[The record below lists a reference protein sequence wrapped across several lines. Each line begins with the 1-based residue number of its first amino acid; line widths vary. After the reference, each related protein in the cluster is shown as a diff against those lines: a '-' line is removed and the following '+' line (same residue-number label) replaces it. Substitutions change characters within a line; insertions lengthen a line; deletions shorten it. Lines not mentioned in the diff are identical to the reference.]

1 MAENATTAAPRSL
14 MDWLPDLAYE
24 NIPELL
30 DQPAAEPEADLRHSL
45 RDIRLANLIGQGTA
59 VVLHYLDRLTRDW
72 TPGRTLTILDLA
84 TGSGD
89 IPLAICRWADRRGF
103 EVQILAVD
111 ISPEVIAAAVD
122 HAGYQPQIEFA
133 VMDARAMPFPD
144 QSFDIVTCSLA
155 LHHLAREEGVAVI
168 RTMARLARR
177 GFIVNDIERCWPA
190 YVAVHL
196 LTITPI
202 TNRLTRH
209 DGPASVK
216 RAFTARELLAMAQ
229 AAGVRGAQV
238 RRHVF
243 WRQALVGRRKQRRG
257 ISNFVLIPDP

>member
-1 MAENATTAAPRSL
+1 
-14 MDWLPDLAYE
+14 MDWLPPLSYE

-30 DQPAAEPEADLRHSL
+30 DRPDAEPEADLRHSL

-59 VVLHYLDRLTRDW
+59 VVLHYLDALTRDW
-72 TPGRTLTILDLA
+72 PPDRTLSILDLA

-89 IPLAICRWADRRGF
+89 IPLAICRWADRRGLTV
-103 EVQILAVD
+103 EVLATD
-111 ISPEVIAAAVD
+111 ISPEVIAAARD
-122 HAGYQPQIEFA
+122 HAGANPRITFA
-133 VMDARAMPFPD
+133 VLDARAMPYPD

-155 LHHLAREEGVAVI
+155 LHHLERAEGVAVI
-168 RTMARLARR
+168 RTMARLARV

-196 LTITPI
+196 LVSTPI

-216 RAFTARELLAMAQ
+216 RAWTAAELLAMAHD
-229 AAGVRGAQV
+229 AGVRGAIL
-238 RRHVF
+238 RRHLF
-243 WRQALVGRRKQRRG
+243 WRQALVGRRKEWSVVSHQ
-257 ISNFVLIPDP
+257 